1 MSGRLIVCSMV
12 LATSVMLSPVYAAQQ
27 MCNTLLAVV
36 HANAQPFDWQDA
48 RTGISQGLSID
59 LLAALAEKTQLD
71 IQRVTAKDASK
82 ALREVRSGRVDLI
95 IGVHSEPQKDSR
107 LDYLTPAYAQ
117 QDYRIWLRAGE
128 QASLQQWPQLSG
140 LRGVRGLDLKALP
153 GFDAQAQQF
162 NWPLRSVQGTKAAT
176 QMVLQG
182 RADYLLAEQHHYQ
195 LYLQEAKLTDLFEMI
210 EPPVATRQL
219 FVALSKDSACNDVA
233 MRNTLSKALV
243 DLTQATVAQR
253 RLTKAMQDW
262 QTMRLH
268 DASPDK

>member
-27 MCNTLLAVV
+27 MCSTLMAVV
-36 HANAQPFDWQDA
+36 HPNAQPFDWQDA
-48 RTGISQGLSID
+48 HTGVRQGLSID

-95 IGVHSEPQKDSR
+95 IGVHSEPHKDSR
-107 LDYLTPAYAQ
+107 LDYLAPAYAQ

-140 LRGVRGLDLKALP
+140 LRGVRGLDLKVLAD
-153 GFDAQAQQF
+153 FDAQAQRF
-162 NWPLRSVQGTKAAT
+162 NWPLRSVQDTKTAT

-182 RADYLLAEQHHYQ
+182 RADYFIAEQHQHQ
-195 LYLQEAKLTDLFEMI
+195 LYVQEANLADLFEVI
-210 EPPVATRQL
+210 ELPVTTQKL
-219 FVALSKDSACNDVA
+219 FVALSKDSACNDLA
-233 MRNTLSKALV
+233 MRNKLSKALV
-243 DLTQATVAQR
+243 DLTQTTVAQR
-253 RLTKAMQDW
+253 RLAKVVQDW
-262 QTMRLH
+262 QAIH
-268 DASPDK
+268 PQAVIPDK